1 MAQNSKATPKPLQN
15 SKLLKIK
22 HFVKFF
28 GVLEFT
34 PKTAL
39 PSPTH
44 PLPHPYPI
52 SSFFL
57 YIPLSLQTL
66 QNKKQ
71 KTKQIIGRVGL
82 DSFGVVFGVA
92 LEWLWSFLHF
102 CKKHMIIKHHPPP
115 HPLPSTAI
123 KPLKIKRC
131 MMLIKPLKLK
141 HLIRFLL
148 S

>member
-1 MAQNSKATPKPLQN
+1 MAQNSKATPKPLQRLLQN

-44 PLPHPYPI
+44 PPTPTPTQFPRFFYT
-52 SSFFL
+52 FL
-57 YIPLSLQTL
+57 YHS
-66 QNKKQ
+66 KHS
-71 KTKQIIGRVGL
+71 KTKTKNKAKLLGRVGL

-102 CKKHMIIKHHPPP
+102 C
-115 HPLPSTAI
+115 
-123 KPLKIKRC
+123 
-131 MMLIKPLKLK
+131 
-141 HLIRFLL
+141 
-148 S
+148 

>member
-1 MAQNSKATPKPLQN
+1 MAQNSKATPKPLQRLLQN

-82 DSFGVVFGVA
+82 DSFGVA
-92 LEWLWSFLHF
+92 LEFLALLL
-102 CKKHMIIKHHPPP
+102 KTYDNKAPPTP
-115 HPLPSTAI
+115 PLAQHRNKTVENQA
-123 KPLKIKRC
+123 L
-131 MMLIKPLKLK
+131 
-141 HLIRFLL
+141 HDAN
-148 S
+148 

>member
-92 LEWLWSFLHF
+92 LE
-102 CKKHMIIKHHPPP
+102 
-115 HPLPSTAI
+115 
-123 KPLKIKRC
+123 
-131 MMLIKPLKLK
+131 
-141 HLIRFLL
+141 
-148 S
+148 